1 MPRLLLGGLVL
12 AVVVYLVSGGHVLFL
27 PLLFVLPLGL
37 FGRRRRRRSWP

>member
-12 AVVVYLVSGGHVLFL
+12 AVVIYLVSGGHFL
-27 PLLFVLPLGL
+27 PLLFALPLGL